1 MRAAGPRQQ
10 VRAQRFDA
18 AGQLWYNDLE
28 RKTKSPDRDIL
39 ARFGEKEIVLMAE
52 ASTQRGGRPSLPMQG
67 VPQPTRDEVLNLP
80 RVHISS
86 HPVMAHKM
94 TALRDKNTA
103 PPEFYR
109 LVKEI
114 GALLAYEATA
124 GLALEPHEIETPM
137 GPMTG
142 RRLAGGIGVT
152 PILRAGL
159 GLAEAF
165 REVIPDI
172 QVWHLGL
179 RRDEDTLQALEYYNR
194 LPHKVDLQVA
204 YAIDPMLATGG
215 SAIDAINILKRRGI
229 PRLSYV
235 CIIAAPYGLL
245 KLSQTH
251 PDIDI
256 YIAALDE
263 SLNEKGYILPG
274 LGDAGD
280 RQFGTF

>member
-1 MRAAGPRQQ
+1 M
-10 VRAQRFDA
+10 VTRAQD
-18 AGQLWYNDLE
+18 
-28 RKTKSPDRDIL
+28 
-39 ARFGEKEIVLMAE
+39 GENK
-52 ASTQRGGRPSLPMQG
+52 LPMQG
-67 VPQPTRDEVLNLP
+67 IAQPTREEVMNLP
-80 RVHISS
+80 RVHISQ

-94 TALRDKNTA
+94 TALRNKNTS

-114 GALLAYEATA
+114 GALLAYEATTS
-124 GLALEPHEIETPM
+124 LAVEPITVETPL
-137 GPMTG
+137 GPAPG
-142 RRLAGGIGVT
+142 QQLAGGIGVM

-179 RRDEDTLQALEYYNR
+179 RRDEHTLQAMEYYNR

-215 SAIDAINILKRRGI
+215 SAIDAINVLKRRGI

-245 KLSQTH
+245 KLAQTH

-256 YIAALDE
+256 YVAALDE
-263 SLNEKGYILPG
+263 SLNDYGFILPG

-280 RQFGTF
+280 RQFGTY

>member
-1 MRAAGPRQQ
+1 M
-10 VRAQRFDA
+10 
-18 AGQLWYNDLE
+18 NE
-28 RKTKSPDRDIL
+28 MDI
-39 ARFGEKEIVLMAE
+39 
-52 ASTQRGGRPSLPMQG
+52 QRGGRPSLPMRG
-67 VPQPTRDEVLNLP
+67 VAQPKRDEVLNLP
-80 RVHISS
+80 RVHIST

-94 TALRDKNTA
+94 TALRDKNTQ

-114 GALLAYEATA
+114 GMLLAYEATA
-124 GLALEPHEIETPM
+124 YLAVEPVGIETPLER
-137 GPMTG
+137 MTG
-142 RRLAGGIGVT
+142 YRLAGGIGVT

-159 GLAEAF
+159 GLAESF
-165 REVIPDI
+165 REVIPDVQI
-172 QVWHLGL
+172 WHLGL
-179 RRDEDTLQALEYYNR
+179 RRDEHTLQAMEYYNQ
-194 LPHKVDLQVA
+194 LPLRVNLQVC
-204 YAIDPMLATGG
+204 YAVDPMLATGG

-235 CIIAAPYGLL
+235 GIIAAPYGLL

-256 YIAALDE
+256 YIATLDE
-263 SLNEKGYILPG
+263 TLNDYGYIMPG

>member
-1 MRAAGPRQQ
+1 MT
-10 VRAQRFDA
+10 
-18 AGQLWYNDLE
+18 E
-28 RKTKSPDRDIL
+28 T
-39 ARFGEKEIVLMAE
+39 
-52 ASTQRGGRPSLPMQG
+52 STQSGGRPSLPMQG
-67 VPQPTRDEVLNLP
+67 VPQPKRDEVLNLP
-80 RVHISS
+80 RVHISQ

-94 TALRDKNTA
+94 TALRDQNTQ

-114 GALLAYEATA
+114 GALLAYEATVS
-124 GLALEPHEIETPM
+124 LALDPTDIETPM
-137 GPMTG
+137 GPMKG
-142 RRLAGGIGVT
+142 QRLAGGIGVM

-159 GLAEAF
+159 GLAEGF
-165 REVIPDI
+165 RQVIPDV

-179 RRDEDTLQALEYYNR
+179 KRDEHTLQALEYYNQ
-194 LPHKVDLQVA
+194 LPHRVDLQVA
-204 YAIDPMLATGG
+204 YAVDPMLATGG
-215 SAIDAINILKRRGI
+215 SAIDAIAVLKRRGI
-229 PRLSYV
+229 PRISYV
-235 CIIAAPYGLL
+235 GIIAAPYGLL

-263 SLNEKGYILPG
+263 SLNDRGFILPG

>member
-1 MRAAGPRQQ
+1 
-10 VRAQRFDA
+10 
-18 AGQLWYNDLE
+18 
-28 RKTKSPDRDIL
+28 
-39 ARFGEKEIVLMAE
+39 MAE
-52 ASTQRGGRPSLPMQG
+52 TSVSGSGRPSLPMQG
-67 VPQPTRDEVLNLP
+67 VPQPSRDEVLKLP
-80 RVHISS
+80 RVHISK
-86 HPVMAHKM
+86 HPVMAHKL
-94 TALRDKNTA
+94 TALRDKNTQ

-124 GLALEPHEIETPM
+124 ALALNSCTIETPM
-137 GPMTG
+137 GTTQG
-142 RRLAGGIGVT
+142 QRLAGGIGVT

-165 REVIPDI
+165 REVIPDV

-179 RRDEDTLQALEYYNR
+179 RRDERTLQAMEYYNQ

-256 YIAALDE
+256 YVAALDV
-263 SLNEKGYILPG
+263 SLNDRGYIMPG

-280 RQFGTF
+280 RQFGTL

>member
-1 MRAAGPRQQ
+1 MI
-10 VRAQRFDA
+10 DA
-18 AGQLWYNDLE
+18 TTHDSSQG
-28 RKTKSPDRDIL
+28 K
-39 ARFGEKEIVLMAE
+39 
-52 ASTQRGGRPSLPMQG
+52 LPMQG
-67 VPQPTRDEVLNLP
+67 VPQPTREEVLKMP
-80 RVHISS
+80 RVHIST
-86 HPVMAHKM
+86 HPVMAHKL
-94 TALRDKNTA
+94 TALRDKNTQ

-124 GLALEPHEIETPM
+124 SLALNSCTIETPM
-137 GPMTG
+137 GTTQG
-142 RRLAGGIGVT
+142 QRLAGGIGVT

-165 REVIPDI
+165 REVIPDV

-179 RRDEDTLQALEYYNR
+179 RRDEHTLQALEYYNQ
-194 LPHKVDLQVA
+194 LPHQVNLQVA
-204 YAIDPMLATGG
+204 YAVDPMLATGG
-215 SAIDAINILKRRGI
+215 SAIDAITILKRRGI

-235 CIIAAPYGLL
+235 GIIAAPYGLA
-245 KLSQTH
+245 KLAETH

-256 YIAALDE
+256 YIGALDE
-263 SLNEKGYILPG
+263 RLNDIGYIVPG

>member
-1 MRAAGPRQQ
+1 MVETSTHSG
-10 VRAQRFDA
+10 
-18 AGQLWYNDLE
+18 E
-28 RKTKSPDRDIL
+28 RS
-39 ARFGEKEIVLMAE
+39 
-52 ASTQRGGRPSLPMQG
+52 SLPMVG
-67 VPQPTRDEVLNLP
+67 VAQPTRDEVLNLP

-94 TALRDKNTA
+94 TALRDKNTP

-124 GLALEPHEIETPM
+124 SLTLEATVVETPLEPVQ
-137 GPMTG
+137 GK
-142 RRLAGGIGVT
+142 RLAGGIGVM

-179 RRDEDTLQALEYYNR
+179 RRDEHTLQAMEYYNR

-215 SAIDAINILKRRGI
+215 SAIDAVNVLKLRGI

-245 KLSQTH
+245 KLVQTH
-251 PDIDI
+251 PDIDV

-263 SLNEKGYILPG
+263 SLNDHGYILPG

-280 RQFGTF
+280 RQFGTY

>member
-1 MRAAGPRQQ
+1 
-10 VRAQRFDA
+10 
-18 AGQLWYNDLE
+18 
-28 RKTKSPDRDIL
+28 
-39 ARFGEKEIVLMAE
+39 MAE
-52 ASTQRGGRPSLPMQG
+52 TTTQSGGKPSLPMQG
-67 VPQPTRDEVLNLP
+67 IPQPTRDEVLNLP
-80 RVHISS
+80 RVHISM

-94 TALRDKNTA
+94 TALRDIHTQ

-114 GALLAYEATA
+114 GALLAYEATSS
-124 GLALEPHEIETPM
+124 LALEPQPIETPLKPMM
-137 GPMTG
+137 GQ
-142 RRLAGGIGVT
+142 RLAGGIGVT

-165 REVIPDI
+165 REVIPDVQI
-172 QVWHLGL
+172 WHLGL
-179 RRDEDTLQALEYYNR
+179 RRDEQTLQAMEYYNQ

-204 YAIDPMLATGG
+204 YAVDPMLATGG

-235 CIIAAPYGLL
+235 GIIAAPYGLL
-245 KLSQTH
+245 KLAQTH

-256 YIAALDE
+256 YIAALDD
-263 SLNEKGYILPG
+263 SLNDIGYIVPG

>member
-1 MRAAGPRQQ
+1 MT
-10 VRAQRFDA
+10 
-18 AGQLWYNDLE
+18 E
-28 RKTKSPDRDIL
+28 T
-39 ARFGEKEIVLMAE
+39 
-52 ASTQRGGRPSLPMQG
+52 STQSGGRPSLPMQG
-67 VPQPTRDEVLNLP
+67 VAQPSREEVLHLP
-80 RVHISS
+80 RVYISS
-86 HPVMAHKM
+86 HPVMAHKI
-94 TALRDKNTA
+94 TALRDKNTQ

-114 GALLAYEATA
+114 GALLAYESTTN
-124 GLALEPHEIETPM
+124 LVLEPSPIETPM
-137 GPMTG
+137 GPMVG
-142 RRLAGGIGVT
+142 QRLAGGIGVT

-165 REVIPDI
+165 RDVIPDI

-179 RRDEDTLQALEYYNR
+179 RRDEDTLQAMEYYNR

-215 SAIDAINILKRRGI
+215 SAIDAINVLKRRGI

-256 YIAALDE
+256 YVAALDE
-263 SLNEKGYILPG
+263 TLNDKGYILPG

>member
-1 MRAAGPRQQ
+1 MT
-10 VRAQRFDA
+10 
-18 AGQLWYNDLE
+18 E
-28 RKTKSPDRDIL
+28 T
-39 ARFGEKEIVLMAE
+39 
-52 ASTQRGGRPSLPMQG
+52 STSSGGRPSLPMQG
-67 VPQPTRDEVLNLP
+67 VPQPKRDEVLNLP
-80 RVHISS
+80 RVHISTHS
-86 HPVMAHKM
+86 VMAHKL
-94 TALRDKNTA
+94 TALRDKNTP

-124 GLALEPHEIETPM
+124 SLALDPIDIVTPM
-137 GPMTG
+137 GPMRG
-142 RRLAGGIGVT
+142 QRLAGGIGVT

-165 REVIPDI
+165 REVIPDAQI
-172 QVWHLGL
+172 WHLGL
-179 RRDEDTLQALEYYNR
+179 RRDENTLQALEYYNQ
-194 LPHKVDLQVA
+194 LPHTVDLQVA
-204 YAIDPMLATGG
+204 YAVDPMLATGG
-215 SAIDAINILKRRGI
+215 SAIDAINILKLRGI

-235 CIIAAPYGLL
+235 GIIAAPYGLL

-263 SLNEKGYILPG
+263 SLNDRGYILPG